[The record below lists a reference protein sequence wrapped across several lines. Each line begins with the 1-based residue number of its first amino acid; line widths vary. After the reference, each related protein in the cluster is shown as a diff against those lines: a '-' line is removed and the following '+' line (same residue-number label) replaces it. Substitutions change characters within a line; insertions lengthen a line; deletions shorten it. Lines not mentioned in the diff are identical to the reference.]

1 MLLIHLVR
9 YLLEYVLPMRDIL
22 VLDEPMRKASLCCQ
36 KHKEDQLLS
45 DMESGKLMSDDAV
58 SSHCFLFCFFVSFF
72 ISFFHPASNILQHK
86 RSLKSKSVFHF
97 IYLFIFNSFGLIE
110 IRSWSLGKLII
121 KIRSEILNWKKLAKK
136 VNNKMT
142 VLFLITFNEASIF
155 KIILFS

>member
-58 SSHCFLFCFFVSFF
+58 SSHCLFFSFSQY
-72 ISFFHPASNILQHK
+72 IATQ
-86 RSLKSKSVFHF
+86 
-97 IYLFIFNSFGLIE
+97 E
-110 IRSWSLGKLII
+110 IT
-121 KIRSEILNWKKLAKK
+121 ENK
-136 VNNKMT
+136 V
-142 VLFLITFNEASIF
+142 SIF
-155 KIILFS
+155 FSNS